1 MSDREMSKDEALKD
15 EAEPRLTTSATPIGP
30 APADLLRTAA
40 DPSLTEGSALAL
52 LKRAD
57 LPPEAI
63 EQLAKNTSA
72 LKSRKVKIAL
82 VSHPKTPRHVSVP
95 LARQFYTFDLMRLA
109 LSPTVPADV
118 KVAVDDVLI
127 SRLKTVTIG
136 ERLTLARRASGR
148 VAAALLLDVETVSTK
163 ITDAKT
169 AARET
174 RVMQAALENPRLT
187 EALVINSVL
196 RPGAS
201 AALVHTVAQHTKWSC
216 RREIRAALLRTEHLS
231 LARALEFS
239 HEIPGPLLN
248 ELLTASRLPAQIKDQ
263 LLRGIQASSP
273 PARWGEKCDLAGT
286 RKRAEA
292 LRLSK
297 SLSSRAKRGICSCH
311 SRGTLWRARI
321 SIPCLRPRRALLRLR
336 LPAQQ
341 SHNLLVQPRSRHI
354 PLVGARDIPDL
365 HLDAPGGR
373 TQMNRRRYS
382 KRLLIAS

>member
-1 MSDREMSKDEALKD
+1 MSDREMSEDEGLEE
-15 EAEPRLTTSATPIGP
+15 EAARSSTASAMPSAP

-40 DPSLTEGSALAL
+40 DPALTEDFALGL

-57 LPPEAI
+57 LPPEVI
-63 EQLAKNTSA
+63 EQLAKNTNA

-82 VSHPKTPRHVSVP
+82 ASHPHTPRHVSVP
-95 LARQFYTFDLMRLA
+95 LARQFYTFDLMKVA

-148 VAAALLLDVETVSTK
+148 VAAALLLDVETIGTK

-169 AARET
+169 VARET

-196 RPGAS
+196 RPAAS
-201 AALVHTVAQHTKWSC
+201 AALVHAVAQHTNWSC

-231 LARALEFS
+231 LARALEFG
-239 HEIPGPLLN
+239 HEIPGPLLH

-263 LLRGIQASSP
+263 LLRESQASSP
-273 PARWGEKCDLAGT
+273 PAGC
-286 RKRAEA
+286 
-292 LRLSK
+292 
-297 SLSSRAKRGICSCH
+297 
-311 SRGTLWRARI
+311 
-321 SIPCLRPRRALLRLR
+321 
-336 LPAQQ
+336 
-341 SHNLLVQPRSRHI
+341 
-354 PLVGARDIPDL
+354 
-365 HLDAPGGR
+365 
-373 TQMNRRRYS
+373 
-382 KRLLIAS
+382 